1 MAQVTESC
9 SLAGSQITRPDL
21 LRPTMRSGGCCWSG
35 GVLGGK
41 EAGGVGNL
49 SEAGAVVSSCSPKSA
64 SKNAG
69 LRRSWCDMLVLLHL
83 LVASVPY
90 GIGRGLANLQ
100 TCTPDSH

>member
-1 MAQVTESC
+1 MEQVTESC
-9 SLAGSQITRPDL
+9 SLAGSRITRPDL

-69 LRRSWCDMLVLLHL
+69 LRLRDT
-83 LVASVPY
+83 VARAATVFYTKVNS
-90 GIGRGLANLQ
+90 L
-100 TCTPDSH
+100 